1 MYFSMSNADFKL
13 KKYGAPRIFSIMKIS
28 VNINRKYAT
37 LDTKNLLWFIIFI
50 ISSDYG
56 YMLHLS
62 WKIVGS

>member
-13 KKYGAPRIFSIMKIS
+13 KKYEAPRIFSIMKIS